1 MQLFRTHYDSAVS
14 SPHLSPEA
22 LIVYAVSAG
31 QQLGWS
37 FKFLSPSGVVMQPQ
51 GSVAAAR
58 HEVLVRKTKRG
69 YVVMAAN
76 PDNTLRDWGIAEK
89 LVRAIKDT
97 LVNQISLLTQEEIEY
112 RYEIILPHLQTHD
125 DILEEERYEREHP
138 KEGWWSFAKPVR
150 GYRATPIILML
161 NALLFV
167 LMVANG
173 ASPVEPSA
181 RTVFEWGGNWGTAT
195 VNGDWWRLVS
205 AAFIHIGF
213 LHLAMNM
220 AALVYVGAFLEPL
233 IGTRRFIFSYFLTAV
248 GGGLLSTYVHPDT
261 VSAGASGAIFG
272 MFGVMLSL
280 LTTRLIPADIRKRLL
295 LLMGFYVV
303 YNLLYGMK
311 DGIDNAGHIGGLLSG
326 FALGFLFYPA
336 LKKTRRLSDN

>member
-14 SPHLSPEA
+14 APYLSPEA

-37 FKFLSPSGVVMQPQ
+37 FKYLSPSGVIVQPQ
-51 GSVAAAR
+51 GSVAAER

-76 PDNTLRDWGIAEK
+76 PDNTLRDWGTAEK
-89 LVRAIKDT
+89 LVRAMKDA
-97 LVNQISLLTQEEIEY
+97 LVSQISLLTQEEIAY

-125 DILEEERYEREHP
+125 DKLVEERYEREHP
-138 KEGWWSFAKPVR
+138 KEGWWSFVKPVS

-161 NALLFV
+161 NVLLFV
-167 LMVANG
+167 LMIANG

-213 LHLAMNM
+213 VHLAMNM

-233 IGTRRFIFSYFLTAV
+233 IGTRRFVFSYLLTAV
-248 GGGLLSTYVHPDT
+248 GGGLMSTYIHPDT
-261 VSAGASGAIFG
+261 ISAGASGAIFG
-272 MFGVMLSL
+272 MFGVLLSL

-326 FALGFLFYPA
+326 FALGYLFYPA
-336 LKKTRRLSDN
+336 LKKTRRLSGK